1 MQRSNFS
8 SCAALNRSR
17 ELPSHFLYTFGRRR
31 KQLVEQWKFQMRCRH
46 VSDCPEYSCLLKAG
60 AALFNVYRM
69 VRNVL
74 EGGSEEGGIERKGL

>member
-8 SCAALNRSR
+8 ACAALNRSR
-17 ELPSHFLYTFGRRR
+17 ELPSHGLYTSGRRR